1 MNSDIASLHKI
12 LKDAT
17 RRKIIILLNEQ
28 GRISYVDLMKAL
40 GIVNTGKMNYHL
52 KILDDLLTKD
62 EDGKY
67 ALTEKGKL
75 ASRLLLE
82 FPEEHNQSEGVKI
95 SWRNVAWVVLSNA
108 SYLSII
114 IYLWFRGYVSINW
127 LVSSII
133 VFAVATITIFLVKTQ
148 MPTRRTHSPKRMMLG
163 TKIVYVTFGA
173 IAGILICWLG
183 GGLIIAGL
191 VTLLRSAGIPV
202 RLFSFDWWVIISW
215 TIGALVGGLVG
226 YLLYKRSKYSN
237 IAHYNPLA

>member
-67 ALTEKGKL
+67 ALTEKGNL

-82 FPEEHNQSEGVKI
+82 FPEEHKQPMGM
-95 SWRNVAWVVLSNA
+95 NVRWSDVVWVVLSNA

-127 LVSSII
+127 LVSSIV

-148 MPTRRTHSPKRMMLG
+148 MPTRRTYSPKRMMLG

-191 VTLLRSAGIPV
+191 VTFIRSAGIPV
-202 RLFSFDWWVIISW
+202 QLFSFDWWVFISW
-215 TIGALVGGLVG
+215 TAGA
-226 YLLYKRSKYSN
+226 
-237 IAHYNPLA
+237 IAG